1 MQIHYLRNNIQNLID
16 SFTLIWQWMICC
28 MRKLLVQYVFHSL
41 SFWIY
46 EYSKE
51 NLPSS
56 VMPSLITFQRLHWKN
71 NRSHKNHFFHLA
83 HHSYKINKTTINNDI
98 TRLQNIYSPL
108 FSTIWKLIKGKHH
121 IKRFFFANDA
131 TKRAK

>member
-1 MQIHYLRNNIQNLID
+1 MQIHYLRNSILNLID

-28 MRKLLVQYVFHSL
+28 MRKLLVEYVFHSFYHFEFMNIPKKT
-41 SFWIY
+41 S
-46 EYSKE
+46 
-51 NLPSS
+51 PS

-71 NRSHKNHFFHLA
+71 NRNHKNHFFHLA

-108 FSTIWKLIKGKHH
+108 FSTIWKLVKGKHH
-121 IKRFFFANDA
+121 IKIFFFANDA
-131 TKRAK
+131 TKGAK